1 MVRLSVKRRKMNK
14 KIYRKKLYSAG
25 WTFMETLIVMAI
37 VLLLTVSV
45 GFSASKQ
52 LDKAKVVSAQSQ
64 ISTFCLALDSYYLD
78 NGFYPSES
86 QGLEA
91 LWQKPSGE
99 PYPLHWNGP
108 YVSKK
113 IPKDPWG
120 NDYVYVSPGIS
131 GLPYCVKSFG
141 KDGFE
146 GGSGYE
152 CDVCS
157 EE

>member
-1 MVRLSVKRRKMNK
+1 MNK
-14 KIYRKKLYSAG
+14 RKNRLNFDNAG

-45 GFSASKQ
+45 GFSASRQ
-52 LDKAKVVSAQSQ
+52 LDRAKVVSAQSQ
-64 ISTFCLALDSYYLD
+64 ISAFCLALDTYYID

-86 QGLEA
+86 QGLDA

-99 PYPLHWNGP
+99 PYPSFWNGP

-120 NDYVYVSPGIS
+120 NDYVYYS
-131 GLPYCVKSFG
+131 GRSALPYTVKSFG
-141 KDGFE
+141 RDGCE
-146 GGSGYE
+146 GGTGYE
-152 CDVCS
+152 SDVSS
-157 EE
+157 ED

>member
-1 MVRLSVKRRKMNK
+1 MKKRFYLK
-14 KIYRKKLYSAG
+14 KEELKRG
-25 WTFMETLIVMAI
+25 WTFIETLIVMAI
-37 VLLLTVSV
+37 VLVLTVSV

-91 LWQKPSGE
+91 LWEKPSGS
-99 PYPLHWNGP
+99 PFPKNWNGP

-113 IPKDPWG
+113 ITSDPWG
-120 NDYVYVSPGIS
+120 NSFLYRTGGRNGNSFSVIS
-131 GLPYCVKSFG
+131 LGRNG
-141 KDGFE
+141 TE
-146 GGSGYE
+146 GGEGY
-152 CDVCS
+152 DKDISS
-157 EE
+157 ED